1 MVEQQ
6 HQVAQVAAHAP
17 NCRAYTGSIYTYI
30 YIVRHAR
37 EEHVRC
43 ERTLSLSCGCQCG
56 TVQQSTEE
64 PTMIVSRKGISFRR
78 SEMCMLYVPVGSCT
92 DNHHRRTNM
101 VLLSKSKH
109 ERNTEARNNVTRACV
124 ADRCSTNQAINDP
137 ESRVPCTV
145 TEVIT
150 GRIHNITTMK
160 KEGIAR
166 TVVV

>member
-92 DNHHRRTNM
+92 DNHHRRTN
-101 VLLSKSKH
+101 VVPKSKH
-109 ERNTEARNNVTRACV
+109 ERNTEARNNVPRACV
-124 ADRCSTNQAINDP
+124 ARPLPTINDP
-137 ESRVPCTV
+137 ESRVLSLMSLPV
-145 TEVIT
+145 
-150 GRIHNITTMK
+150 RPTTSRHEEKK
-160 KEGIAR
+160 KEML
-166 TVVV
+166 VL